1 MASVAI
7 AMNPSRSHGCKPNP
21 MRCAASSVRP
31 YSSARRLSVWE
42 FIVKNWGPLYALASL
57 VGLVVII
64 LLSKTYAKR
73 EDVTGL
79 AARVARVE
87 QQLKDLPTEKELHTL
102 QLEISELRGELRAL
116 APELRQARRLADLL
130 LENELKERT

>member
-7 AMNPSRSHGCKPNP
+7 VMSPSQLRGCMPNP
-21 MRCAASSVRP
+21 MRRVASSARP
-31 YSSARRLSVWE
+31 YSSVRRQSVWD

-57 VGLVVII
+57 VGLIVII

-87 QQLKDLPTEKELHTL
+87 QQLSDLPTEKELHTL

-130 LENELKERT
+130 LENELKERP